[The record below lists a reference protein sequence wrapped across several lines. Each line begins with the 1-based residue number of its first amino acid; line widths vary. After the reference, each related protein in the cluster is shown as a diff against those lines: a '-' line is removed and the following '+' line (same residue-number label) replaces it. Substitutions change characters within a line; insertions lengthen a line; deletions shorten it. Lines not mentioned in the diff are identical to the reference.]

1 MNLLQDVRYGARVL
15 LKSPGTTL
23 VMLLILGV
31 GIGANTAIFSFVDAL
46 FLKPLAVDQPDAVV
60 KVFAKGPGGHYGAGF
75 SYPEYASLRDHN
87 SSFSALAAETL
98 IAQIH
103 TVFAGESAELRGA
116 FVSANYFSTLGA
128 KPLVGRFFLPEEDAV
143 PDRDAVAVI
152 SAELWNRKFNADP
165 GVVGRTIAVNRVA
178 FQIIGVAP
186 LGFAGVHA
194 GNPQQLWLP
203 LMMLH
208 AAHWFG
214 ACPHEYDCSVIDD
227 LVGRVAPGRTWRDA
241 DDELRRI
248 VVWSATDWPASAGR
262 RQTVTFPAIGVDP
275 DRRADFSA
283 QMRLL
288 MGVATVL
295 LLVSCANLAGFF
307 LARSLSRSKE
317 IAVRLS
323 IGASRSRVA
332 RQLLTESM
340 LLSLLSCALGVAFSL
355 WGRNAL
361 ASFYNV
367 DSEGFRHLFDLSL
380 DWRVLAFS
388 FAMAVLTG
396 LLFGLVPAM
405 RATRQDLVT
414 QLKEGAGAV
423 GPQTSGW
430 LRQGLVAGQVAFS
443 LVLLTSAGLLVRSG
457 QALRRGTNFDPE
469 HVAVLRV
476 RPELLNYTPQQNEA
490 FFRRLVEQLA
500 AFPGAQA
507 VTYVR
512 GGEGLIWEW
521 ESGRDVNINLPG
533 ATTGA
538 LDVRHHDIGLN
549 FFSTL
554 KMPLIEGRD
563 FTEHDNASAP
573 LVAIVNQTL
582 AQRLWPNASAVG
594 RTVVVNQQNAQ
605 VVGVAA
611 DIQPANLL
619 MPPAPYL
626 FLPFWQSDPGKEGDM
641 RLAVRLQSDP
651 DAALPGIRRAVQA
664 LDPNVPI
671 GEDMSMVEQIDSEY
685 MPVMLSRTVVS
696 YSGIVALCLSAIGL
710 FSVLTYYVRT
720 RTREIGVRM
729 ALGAQISSV
738 LRLVIGQGLAMS
750 LAGVAAGLI
759 LAIGATRLLAAWLY
773 GLHTA
778 DFLMFAIAAALL
790 LLVATAASYLPAR
803 RAAEVDPMIALRQE

>member
-46 FLKPLAVDQPDAVV
+46 FLKPVALGQSDELV
-60 KVFAKGPGGHYGAGF
+60 KVFAKGPGGHYNAGF

-87 SSFSALAAETL
+87 NTFSALAAETL
-98 IAQIH
+98 IAQMH

-116 FVSANYFSTLGA
+116 FVSANYFSALGA
-128 KPLVGRFFLPEEDAV
+128 KPLIGRFFLPEEEGV

-152 SAELWNRKFNADP
+152 GAELWKRKFNGDP
-165 GVVGRTIAVNRVA
+165 RIVGRTITVNRVA

-186 LGFAGVHA
+186 PGFAGVHA

-208 AAHWFG
+208 AAHFFG
-214 ACPHEYDCSVIDD
+214 ACPHEYDCSVVDD
-227 LVGRVAPGRTWRDA
+227 LIGRVIAGHTRREA
-241 DDELRRI
+241 DDELKRI
-248 VVWSATDWPASAGR
+248 VVWWATDWPESAGH
-262 RQTVTFPAIGVDP
+262 RQIATFPAVGVDP
-275 DRRADFSA
+275 DNRAEFSA

-288 MGVATVL
+288 MCVAAL
-295 LLVSCANLAGFF
+295 LLVVSCANLAGLF
-307 LARSLSRSKE
+307 LARGLSRSKE

-332 RQLLTESM
+332 RQLMSESM
-340 LLSLLSCALGVAFSL
+340 LLSLLSGFLGVVFSL

-367 DSEGFRHLFDLSL
+367 DSEGFRHLFDLGL
-380 DWRVLAFS
+380 DWRVLVFS
-388 FAMAVLTG
+388 FAVAVLTG
-396 LLFGLVPAM
+396 LLFGLMPAL

-430 LRQGLVAGQVAFS
+430 LRQGLVAGQVALS
-443 LVLLTSAGLLVRSG
+443 LVLLISAGLLVRSS

-476 RPELLNYTPQQNEA
+476 RPELLNYTAQQNEE
-490 FFRRLVEQLA
+490 FFRRIVEQLS
-500 AFPGAQA
+500 AFPGALA

-521 ESGRDVNINLPG
+521 ENGRDVKINLPG
-533 ATTGA
+533 ATTDA
-538 LDVRHHDIGLN
+538 LEVRHHDIGLN
-549 FFSTL
+549 FFRTL
-554 KMPLIEGRD
+554 KMALQEGRD

-573 LVAIVNQTL
+573 HVAIVNQTL
-582 AQRLWPNASAVG
+582 ARRLWPNASALG

-611 DIQPANLL
+611 DIQPPNSLV
-619 MPPAPYL
+619 PPAPYL

-651 DAALPGIRRAVQA
+651 DAALPGIRRAVQE
-664 LDPNVPI
+664 LDPNIPI
-671 GEDMSMVEQIDSEY
+671 GEDMSMVTQIDTAY
-685 MPVMLSRTVVS
+685 MPVMLSRSVVS

-750 LAGVAAGLI
+750 LAGVAAGLV
-759 LAIGATRLLAAWLY
+759 LALGATRLLAAWLY
-773 GLHTA
+773 GLNTA
-778 DFLMFAIAAALL
+778 DFLMFAVAAALL
-790 LLVATAASYLPAR
+790 LLVAMAASYLPAR
-803 RAAEVDPMIALRQE
+803 RAADVDPMIALRQE

>member
-1 MNLLQDVRYGARVL
+1 MNLIQDVRYGARVL
-15 LKSPGTTL
+15 MKSPGTTL
-23 VMLLILGV
+23 VMLLVLGV

-46 FLKPLAVDQPDAVV
+46 FLKPLSVSQADALV
-60 KVFAKGPGGHYGAGF
+60 KVFAKGPSGHYGAGF
-75 SYPEYASLRDHN
+75 SYPEYVSLRDHN
-87 SSFSALAAETL
+87 NSFSALAAETL
-98 IAQIH
+98 IAQMH
-103 TVFAGESAELRGA
+103 TVLTGESVELRGA
-116 FVSANYFSTLGA
+116 FVSANYFSALGA
-128 KPLVGRFFLPEEDAV
+128 KPLIGRFFLPDEDAV

-152 SAELWNRKFNADP
+152 DAELWKRKFNADP
-165 GVVGRTIAVNRVA
+165 EIVGRTVTVNRVA

-186 LGFAGVHA
+186 TGFAGVHV

-214 ACPHEYDCSVIDD
+214 TCPYEYDCSVIDD
-227 LVGRVAPGRTWRDA
+227 LVGRLAPGRTRRDA
-241 DDELRRI
+241 DDELSRI
-248 VVWSATDWPASAGR
+248 VVWSATDWPASAGH
-262 RQTVTFPAIGVDP
+262 RQIGTFPAVGVDP
-275 DRRADFSA
+275 DNRVEFSA

-288 MGVATVL
+288 MCVAAL
-295 LLVSCANLAGFF
+295 LLIVSCANLAGLF

-332 RQLLTESM
+332 RQLMTESM
-340 LLSLLSCALGVAFSL
+340 LLSLLSCVLGVAFSL

-367 DSEGFRHLFDLSL
+367 DSEGFRHLFDLAL
-380 DWRVLAFS
+380 DWRVLLFS
-388 FAMAVLTG
+388 LVVAVLTG
-396 LLFGLVPAM
+396 VLFGLMPAM

-423 GPQTSGW
+423 GPQKSCW
-430 LRQGLVAGQVAFS
+430 LRQGLVAGQVALS
-443 LVLLTSAGLLVRSG
+443 LVLLISAGLLVRSS

-476 RPELLNYTPQQNEA
+476 RPELLNYTPQQNEK
-490 FFRRLVEQLA
+490 FFRRLIEELT

-512 GGEGLIWEW
+512 GGEGLIWNW
-521 ESGRDVNINLPG
+521 GNGREAKVNLPG
-533 ATTGA
+533 ATSSA
-538 LDVRHHDIGLN
+538 LEVLHHDIGLN
-549 FFSTL
+549 FFGTL
-554 KMPLIEGRD
+554 KIPLIEGRD

-582 AQRLWPNASAVG
+582 ARRLWPNASALG
-594 RTVVVNQQNAQ
+594 RSVVVNQQNAR

-611 DIQPANLL
+611 DIQPPNSFV
-619 MPPAPYL
+619 PPAPYL

-641 RLAVRLQSDP
+641 RLALRLQSDP
-651 DAALPGIRRAVQA
+651 DAALPGIRHAVQA

-671 GEDMSMVEQIDSEY
+671 GEDMSMAEQIDAEY
-685 MPVMLSRTVVS
+685 MPVMLSRAVVS
-696 YSGIVALCLSAIGL
+696 YSGIVALCLSAMGL

-729 ALGAQISSV
+729 ALGAQIGSV

-750 LAGVAAGLI
+750 LAGVAAGLM
-759 LAIGATRLLAAWLY
+759 LAIAATRLLAAWLY
-773 GLHTA
+773 GLHAA
-778 DFLMFAIAAALL
+778 DFLMFAVAAALL
-790 LLVATAASYLPAR
+790 LLVAMAASYLPAR

>member
-1 MNLLQDVRYGARVL
+1 MNLLQDLRYGARVL
-15 LKSPGTTL
+15 TKSPGTTL
-23 VMLLILGV
+23 VMVLILGV

-46 FLKPLAVDQPDAVV
+46 FLKPLAVDHSDALV

-75 SYPEYASLRDHN
+75 SYPEYATLRDHD

-98 IAQIH
+98 IAQLH
-103 TVFAGESAELRGA
+103 AVFAGESAELRGA
-116 FVSANYFSTLGA
+116 FVSANYFSALGA
-128 KPLVGRFFLPEEDAV
+128 KPLLGRFFLPEEEAV

-152 SAELWNRKFNADP
+152 SAELWKRRFNSDP
-165 GVVGRTIAVNRVA
+165 GVVGRTITVNRVA
-178 FQIIGVAP
+178 FQIIGVAAV
-186 LGFAGVHA
+186 GFAGVHV

-214 ACPHEYDCSVIDD
+214 TCPHEYDCSVIDD
-227 LVGRVAPGRTWRDA
+227 LIGQLAAGRTRRDA
-241 DDELRRI
+241 DDEMSRI
-248 VVWSATDWPASAGR
+248 VVWSATDWPVSAGR
-262 RQTVTFPAIGVDP
+262 RQIATFPAVGVDP
-275 DRRADFSA
+275 DNRADFSA

-288 MGVATVL
+288 MCVATVL
-295 LLVSCANLAGFF
+295 LVVSCANLAGLF

-332 RQLLTESM
+332 RQLMTESM
-340 LLSLLSCALGVAFSL
+340 LLSLVSGVLGVAFSL

-361 ASFYNV
+361 AGFYNV
-367 DSEGFRHLFDLSL
+367 DSEGFPHLFDLSL
-380 DWRVLAFS
+380 DWRVLLFS
-388 FAMAVLTG
+388 IAVAVLTG
-396 LLFGLVPAM
+396 LFFGLMPAM

-414 QLKEGAGAV
+414 QLKEGAGAA
-423 GPQTSGW
+423 GSQTSGW
-430 LRQGLVAGQVAFS
+430 LRQGLVAGQVALS
-443 LVLLTSAGLLVRSG
+443 LVLLISAGLLVRSS
-457 QALRRGTNFDPE
+457 QALQRGTNFDPD

-476 RPELLNYTPQQNEA
+476 RPELLNYTPLQNEE
-490 FFRRLVEQLA
+490 FFRRLVEQLT
-500 AFPGAQA
+500 AFPGAQSM
-507 VTYVR
+507 TYVR
-512 GGEGLIWEW
+512 GGEGLIWDW
-521 ESGRDVNINLPG
+521 GSGRDVKINLPG
-533 ATTGA
+533 AKSGA
-538 LDVRHHDIGLN
+538 MEIRHHDIGLN

-554 KMPLIEGRD
+554 KIPLIEGRD
-563 FTEHDNASAP
+563 FTEHDNAIAP
-573 LVAIVNQTL
+573 RVAIVNQTL
-582 AQRLWPNASAVG
+582 ARRLWPNASALG
-594 RTVVVNQQNAQ
+594 RTVVVNQQNAR

-619 MPPAPYL
+619 VPPAPYL

-641 RLAVRLQSDP
+641 RLAVRLRSDP

-671 GEDMSMVEQIDSEY
+671 GEDMSMVEQIDTEY

-750 LAGVAAGLI
+750 LTGVAFGLV
-759 LAIGATRLLAAWLY
+759 LAMGATRLLAAWLY
-773 GLHTA
+773 GLRSA
-778 DFLMFAIAAALL
+778 DFLMFAIAAVLL
-790 LLVATAASYLPAR
+790 LFVAMAASYLPAR